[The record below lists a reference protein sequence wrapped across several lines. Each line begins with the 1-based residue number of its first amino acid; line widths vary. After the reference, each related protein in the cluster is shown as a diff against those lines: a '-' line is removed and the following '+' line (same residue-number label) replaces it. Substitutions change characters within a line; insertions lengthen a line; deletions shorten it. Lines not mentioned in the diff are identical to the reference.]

1 MKKSV
6 TLFYFLLLISCSLF
20 SQSVGVGTSTP
31 NASAQLDVTA
41 TNKGMLVPRVTNTQM
56 LAIASPAN
64 GLLVYNTDSS
74 AFAYRN
80 ATAWV
85 FLKGNG
91 TASNDWSTLGNAGT
105 NAAANFIG
113 TTDNADLIF
122 KRNNQRAGLIGIN
135 NTSFGYQAL
144 NSSTTGNNN
153 TANGAGAL
161 AVNGSGSF
169 NTSNGAATLLANDT
183 GSFNTANGYQALRF
197 NKGSFNTAVG
207 MNALLLN
214 NAGNNNTA
222 TGVGALSSNTAG
234 FSNVAIGINALNKN
248 TSRSNLVAIGD
259 SALYNNGAGAVNEFD
274 ATANTAVGSKALY
287 SNNTGNQNT
296 AVGFESLKNNTDGRW
311 NTAMGWYSMGGST
324 GGIANQAFG
333 YRALRINNGSYN
345 AAVGSDALSSNETG
359 SYNTAVGNGAMGGP
373 SNGSNNTAAGYS
385 AGLFN
390 EGSSNVFLG
399 YKAGQNEAGSN
410 KLYISNDETDA
421 ANTLVYGEFDN
432 KILSVGGNLGIG
444 TTTPENLL
452 HLKNAGTD
460 ANASQL
466 IVESNSGFGNSTVS
480 AIEFRSNFSSSN
492 SGPSG
497 RIKSYYASNNYTDA
511 KTTFQTVAPG
521 PAFVDVMTLTNGR
534 VGIGTTTPHGD
545 LHLPQTLANRKIV
558 LLEDFDND
566 HQFNGFGINTFI
578 MRYQAAATTSS
589 HVFYVG
595 TGANTSSE
603 LMRITGNGE
612 VGIGKIPLT
621 TSDDSRLQIKQKG
634 FQNGI
639 GVEASNSTNHWD
651 FYIDGG
657 VSNFNLFYNGSLK
670 GSFDNVTG
678 AYTANSDRRLKKD
691 IIPYQPVLSNVL
703 QLQAYQYHYL
713 DNQPTDRL
721 SNGFMA
727 QDVQKLF
734 PDAVVEN
741 TMKNGETR
749 LGINYQYF
757 TVLAIK
763 GLQEQQIIINDLQKQ
778 VEAAKAE
785 IPMQIGKQQ
794 QQIQSQEERI
804 AKLEAIIK
812 TLAE

>member
-1 MKKSV
+1 MKKLF
-6 TLFYFLLLISCSLF
+6 TLSYFLFLISYSLF
-20 SQSVGVGTSTP
+20 SQSVGVGTNTP
-31 NASAQLDVTA
+31 NASAQLDITA
-41 TNKGMLVPRVTNTQM
+41 TNKGILVPRVTNAQM

-80 ATAWV
+80 ATGWV

-105 NAAANFIG
+105 NAATNFIG
-113 TTDNADLIF
+113 TSDNADLIF

-135 NTSFGYQAL
+135 NTSFGNQAL

-169 NTSNGAATLLANDT
+169 NTSNGAATLLVNDT

-197 NKGSFNTAVG
+197 NKGSSNTAVG

-259 SALYNNGAGAVNEFD
+259 SALFNNGTGAVNEFN

-287 SNNTGNQNT
+287 SNTTGYQNT
-296 AVGFESLKNNTDGRW
+296 AVGFESLKNNTTGIW
-311 NTAMGWYSMGGST
+311 NTAMGWYSMGSST
-324 GGIANQAFG
+324 GGTANAAFG
-333 YRALRINNGSYN
+333 YRALKINNGSYN
-345 AAVGSDALSSNETG
+345 AAVGSDVLASNETG
-359 SYNTAVGNGAMGGP
+359 SYNTAVGHGAMAGP
-373 SNGSNNTAAGYS
+373 SNGSNNTAVGYW
-385 AGLFN
+385 AGLSN
-390 EGSSNVFLG
+390 EGSSNVFFG

-432 KILSVGGNLGIG
+432 KILSVGGRLGIG
-444 TTTPENLL
+444 NT
-452 HLKNAGTD
+452 
-460 ANASQL
+460 
-466 IVESNSGFGNSTVS
+466 
-480 AIEFRSNFSSSN
+480 R
-492 SGPSG
+492 
-497 RIKSYYASNNYTDA
+497 
-511 KTTFQTVAPG
+511 
-521 PAFVDVMTLTNGR
+521 
-534 VGIGTTTPHGD
+534 PHAA

-595 TGANTSSE
+595 TSPTTSTE

-612 VGIGKIPLT
+612 VGIGKIPFT

-634 FQNGI
+634 VQNGI
-639 GVEASNSTNHWD
+639 GIEASNSTNHWD
-651 FYIDGG
+651 FYATSD
-657 VSNFNLFYNGSLK
+657 VSSYFNLYYNGALK
-670 GSFDNVTG
+670 GTFDHVTG
-678 AYTANSDRRLKKD
+678 AYTSSSDRRLKKD
-691 IIPYQPVLSNVL
+691 ITQQQPVLNSVM

-713 DNQPTDRL
+713 DNQPTDRF

-727 QDVQKLF
+727 QDVQKIF

-741 TMKNGETR
+741 SMKNGETR

-763 GLQEQQIIINDLQKQ
+763 GLQEQQKIIETQANNI
-778 VEAAKAE
+778 
-785 IPMQIGKQQ
+785 QQ
-794 QQIQSQEERI
+794 QEERI
-804 AKLEAIIK
+804 AKLEAAIK
-812 TLAE
+812 TLMPKN